1 MARTRT
7 DADDGRAGPIQQRPK
22 SCGKKKWTRARG
34 GAAAAA
40 AAGSELR
47 KPDPMRHF
55 SLYPRDELARGC
67 TANTERRD
75 SHAQTGHEYL
85 CVFNVSSLELV
96 VLLYEATLELQFD
109 FLGCCRFRRGRNLH
123 RNYLRGKWKWKGEH
137 CGRSQKGREEGREGE
152 REPGMRALHLLTTL
166 VWSGLQ
172 DSSSSTG

>member
-1 MARTRT
+1 MN
-7 DADDGRAGPIQQRPK
+7 DDGRADGGGPIQQRPK

-109 FLGCCRFRRGRNLH
+109 FLGCCRFRRRRNLH

-166 VWSGLQ
+166 VWYGLQ

>member
-1 MARTRT
+1 
-7 DADDGRAGPIQQRPK
+7 
-22 SCGKKKWTRARG
+22 
-34 GAAAAA
+34 
-40 AAGSELR
+40 
-47 KPDPMRHF
+47 MRHF

-137 CGRSQKGREEGREGE
+137 CGRSQKGREEGREGG
-152 REPGMRALHLLTTL
+152 REGARHARAAPAHNSGL
-166 VWSGLQ
+166 VWSARLVVVDRLNIFEHLMHIQ
-172 DSSSSTG
+172 SQFT